1 MKKQSLLRRA
11 STMSLGDIMLESIRS
26 GTRETSMLRR
36 AYILGLWEDVVGKGV
51 AARTQQLFLR
61 DKQLFVEF
69 SSSAARSEAFMQRD
83 EIVRRINEQA
93 QEQIVSELIL
103 K

>member
-1 MKKQSLLRRA
+1 MR
-11 STMSLGDIMLESIRS
+11 LGDIVLESMRS

-36 AYILGLWEDVVGKGV
+36 AYILGLWEEVAGKSI
-51 AARTQQLFLR
+51 AARTQQVFLK
-61 DKQLFVEF
+61 DKKLLVEF

-83 EIVRRINEQA
+83 EIVKRINEQA
-93 QEQIVSELIL
+93 RTQIVSELIL